1 MDTEESAEK
10 AEKEFSPL
18 EKLQEGWS
26 SLPLDRRHD
35 GFYALAREDAEELFL
50 NLSSADQYD
59 LVKDLQ
65 NTQKRGWIR
74 ILAPDDAAD
83 LIQQFPFDER
93 AQMLALLDITTMR
106 EVVALLAYAEDDA
119 GGLMNPRFVRLRP
132 DVSVDVAI
140 RYLRAQSKAK
150 IETIHYVY
158 VLDQEQHLRGAMSF
172 RDLFLA
178 PPEKLISEI
187 MATNIISLPED
198 MDQEEVSRKFAQC
211 GLSALPVVDAEG
223 KMKGIVTVDDVVEV
237 VEEEATEDMQKLG
250 GTEALDEPYL
260 TIALARMIKKRAGW
274 LIFLFLGE
282 MLTATAMQFYEHEI
296 EKAVVLAL
304 FIPLIISSGGNSGSQ
319 ATSLVIRAMAL
330 REVRLRDWWRVFM
343 RELIVGA
350 SLGIILGTIGMMRI
364 LVWPSRKTLYGE
376 HFQLVA
382 GTVAAALVGV
392 VLWGSLSGS
401 MLPFLLKRLGF
412 DPATSSAPF
421 VATLVDVTGLVI
433 YFSVASVILHGTL
446 L

>member
-1 MDTEESAEK
+1 MDTEDVEK
-10 AEKEFSPL
+10 TEKVLSPL
-18 EKLQEGWS
+18 EHLQEGWS
-26 SLPLDRRHD
+26 SLPVDQRHE
-35 GFYALAREDAEELFL
+35 GFYSLLREDAEEFFL
-50 NLSSADQYD
+50 QLSAADQYD
-59 LVKDLQ
+59 LIKELQ
-65 NTQKRGWIR
+65 NSQKRGWIR

-83 LIQQFPFDER
+83 LIQQFPHEER
-93 AQMLALLDITTMR
+93 AQILALLDITTMR

-158 VLDQEQHLRGAMSF
+158 VLDQEQHLLGAISF

-178 PPEKLISEI
+178 PPDKLVSEV
-187 MATNIISLPED
+187 METELISLPED

-211 GLSALPVVDAEG
+211 GLSALPVVDSEN

-237 VEEEATEDMQKLG
+237 VEEEATEDMHKLG

-260 TIALARMIKKRAGW
+260 TINLFEMIKKRAGW

-282 MLTATAMQFYEHEI
+282 MLTATAMAFYEKQI
-296 EKAVVLAL
+296 ETAIVLAL

-330 REVRLRDWWRVFM
+330 REIRLRDWWRVFV
-343 RELIVGA
+343 RELIVGT
-350 SLGIILGTIGMMRI
+350 SLGVILGTIGMVRI
-364 LVWPSRKTLYGE
+364 LIWPSRSILYGE
-376 HFQLVA
+376 HYQLVA
-382 GTVAAALVGV
+382 GTVASALVGV
-392 VLWGSLSGS
+392 VLWGSLAGS
-401 MLPFLLKRLGF
+401 MLPFLLRRLGF

-433 YFSVASVILHGTL
+433 YFTVASIILHGTL